1 VCIALNAFLCLGIS
15 VHTEPIKPQLTYVR
29 MFNNQSIAGAVQ
41 KNPPLTIKVSEAAR
55 LLNITPETL
64 RRHLQE
70 GRIKGVNLGQ
80 WLVPV
85 SEIDR
90 LLHSEVRK

>member
-1 VCIALNAFLCLGIS
+1 MSNYQS
-15 VHTEPIKPQLTYVR
+15 V
-29 MFNNQSIAGAVQ
+29 AGAIQ
-41 KNPPLTIKVSEAAR
+41 KSPPLTIKVSEAAR

-70 GRIKGVNLGQ
+70 GRIKGINLGQ

-90 LLHSEVRK
+90 LLNLESLEK